1 MDIDLIFRIALA
13 IVTIGLCV
21 KVVKKIGNM
30 IFKISLFILILVG
43 FYKLF
48 LGA

>member
-13 IVTIGLCV
+13 IVTIGLSV

>member
-1 MDIDLIFRIALA
+1 MDIDLIFRIALI
-13 IVTIGLCV
+13 IVVVGIGIKIV
-21 KVVKKIGNM
+21 QKIGSM

>member
-1 MDIDLIFRIALA
+1 MDIDFIFRIALA
-13 IVTIGLCV
+13 IVAIGLCV
-21 KVVKKIGNM
+21 KIIKKISNM
-30 IFKISLFILILVG
+30 IFKISLFVLILAG

>member
-13 IVTIGLCV
+13 IVAIGICV

-30 IFKISLFILILVG
+30 IFKISLFILILSV